1 MKKLRALLIAALT
14 VIMTC
19 LSVAA
24 FAADTGS
31 ENPYKNNYTK
41 EAAMLR
47 HPGSAKLVY
56 FFMTPDRQP
65 IPGVTMV
72 YNTTKGHDLKAVADA
87 GGKVIFDVKDSE
99 LFYIRQVVYKG
110 QTLPV
115 SGSDVINNV
124 EKPHPS
130 FQIQVFSLVQR
141 SSFCRAS
148 AFVIRRISIWES
160 SSSSLR

>member
-1 MKKLRALLIAALT
+1 MKKLRVLLIAALT

-24 FAADTGS
+24 FAADRS
-31 ENPYKNNYTK
+31 AENPYKDNYTK

-65 IPGVTMV
+65 IPGVTMI
-72 YNTTKGHDLKAVADA
+72 YNTTKVHDLKATADA
-87 GGKVIFDVKDSE
+87 NGKVIFDVKGSE

-124 EKPHPS
+124 EK
-130 FQIQVFSLVQR
+130 QDVRKGLVIWN
-141 SSFCRAS
+141 CIVKYGDA
-148 AFVIRRISIWES
+148 AFMSYKGN
-160 SSSSLR
+160 